1 MNNPAKHAIKPPQTE
16 RSAMEI
22 HDPVKA
28 LKAVLTDELHI
39 DLRENPIQCGMESE
53 SLFIE
58 GTVERVSQKKRA
70 LLKAMEL
77 AGAVGVIDRL
87 KVRPA
92 SAMSDDEIMKHMT
105 DAIEEEPT
113 LRPYGVKV
121 EVKDGIID
129 LEGEVWSLSHK
140 RLAGVLAWWIPGAT
154 DVINSIEVV
163 PPEEDSDDEV
173 VDALRLVFEKDRLV
187 NASSIRP
194 TASNWVVTLNGIA
207 CSDIEKEAAEDDA
220 WYIWGVNEVVNNIK
234 VETGAHGKT

>member
-1 MNNPAKHAIKPPQTE
+1 
-16 RSAMEI
+16 MEI
-22 HDPVKA
+22 LDPVKA
-28 LKAVLTDELHI
+28 LKAALTDELHI

-58 GTVERVSQKKRA
+58 GTVERVSQKKKA

-77 AGAVGVIDRL
+77 AGTEGVIDRL

-92 SAMSDDEIMKHMT
+92 STMSDDEIMKHMT

-173 VDALRLVFEKDRLV
+173 VDAIRLVFEKDRLV
-187 NASSIRP
+187 DASSIRP
-194 TASNWVVTLNGIA
+194 TARNWVVTLTGLA
-207 CSDIEKEAAEDDA
+207 CSEIEKEAAEDDA
-220 WYIWGVNEVVNNIK
+220 WYVWGVNDVVNNIK